1 MCANDDGYAG
11 SGWVEASVPEL
22 LGSGDD
28 RAVPCEEDIPAF
40 GCWDSLVDRADNQD
54 LNAAK
59 SRAGASF
66 FFLRKNP
73 VIISNGMR
81 RKLGS
86 SRRSTA
92 NRRSTLLVKQDHLL
106 GPSLPRWQACRGGQG

>member
-28 RAVPCEEDIPAF
+28 WAVPCEEDAPVF
-40 GCWDSLVDRADNQD
+40 GCWDSPVDRVDNQD
-54 LNAAK
+54 LNAVK
-59 SRAGASF
+59 SSGGASF
-66 FFLRKNP
+66 SFLRKTP
-73 VIISNGMR
+73 IIISNGMTR
-81 RKLGS
+81 GLDS